1 MEWGTIADWVMAVL
15 TGAGFYAAVWQLRS
29 NLKDSQL
36 ARAQARKDDEANRE
50 AMARAVGIKSTWQPA
65 SDGRPPNAD
74 GKVPVEVEIVN
85 SGPYPIH
92 NVVLNLESDY
102 PNQPIEIVYGTI
114 LPGEQTK
121 DTYQVPRREVVFGEL
136 TGGATL
142 KFSDTFGNHW
152 SSSNSWQGL
161 ERMTEPPRIC

>member
-1 MEWGTIADWVMAVL
+1 M
-15 TGAGFYAAVWQLRS
+15 
-29 NLKDSQL
+29 
-36 ARAQARKDDEANRE
+36 
-50 AMARAVGIKSTWQPA
+50 
-65 SDGRPPNAD
+65 
-74 GKVPVEVEIVN
+74 N